1 VQTLSFGNLDHLQT
15 GQLLVRATSD
25 INQVQMILMMGLR
38 ILTRAPLWVA
48 GSVTMLVITAPRL
61 AWLWLAM
68 LPLIL
73 GCAFFG
79 VEPTPLP
86 WIPTVTPE
94 PVTPTPTVDIPVFNP
109 PTATQTATSPNED
122 KTPLPDHTPT
132 EIPILTQTPSPTP
145 QPTPTATPGIIPQV
159 ITVMTPIENAI
170 VDNPIQIKGTV
181 ANMPFE
187 GTLVVRVFDRLEQLV
202 AEIPM
207 IAQGELGGPGGF
219 EASIAYGGSPG
230 AGRIE
235 IFDFSPK
242 DGSILASATVNVT
255 LGGFAGG
262 GYFEVPQPQT
272 NNPLPL
278 YVLART
284 GIPGQDVNVVLEWV
298 DGTKIIQTNKVLQGK
313 DGRGMVITTLD
324 SDPAVPYPHT
334 QQAVVSVLSETGL
347 TLAQQQIQI
356 LGANDPNSMATNV
369 FWVVGENVQAQ
380 AIVIPRTLGIGRAS
394 LEALLWGPAPNNS
407 LGYTTA
413 IPTASDVLSY
423 QGRTANWGERV
434 VLNSLAIIDGI
445 AHVDFSIELT
455 AHPGGAMRT
464 GLIKAQIEQTL
475 LQFSTVNGVS
485 ITIDGR
491 DGLLEP

>member
-1 VQTLSFGNLDHLQT
+1 MKIRNIIS
-15 GQLLVRATSD
+15 A
-25 INQVQMILMMGLR
+25 
-38 ILTRAPLWVA
+38 
-48 GSVTMLVITAPRL
+48 VII
-61 AWLWLAM
+61 M
-68 LPLIL
+68 LPLIF

-86 WIPTVTPE
+86 WIPTVTSE
-94 PVTPTPTVDIPVFNP
+94 PVTQTPTAEIPVFSP
-109 PTATQTATSPNED
+109 PTATQTAIAPNED

-132 EIPILTQTPSPTP
+132 GTPISTQTPNPTP
-145 QPTPTATPGIIPQV
+145 QPTPTATPGIISQV
-159 ITVMTPIENAI
+159 ITVLTPLENAI
-170 VDNPIQIKGTV
+170 VDNPIQIKGSV
-181 ANMPFE
+181 AKMPFE
-187 GTLVVRVFDRLEQLV
+187 GTLVVRVYDRLDQLV
-202 AEIPM
+202 AEIPI
-207 IAQGELGGPGGF
+207 IAQGNLDGPGQF

-242 DGSILASATVNVT
+242 DGSILANATINVT

-262 GYFEVPQPQT
+262 GYFEIPQPQT
-272 NNPLPL
+272 NNLLPL

-298 DGTKIIQTNKVLQGK
+298 DGTKIIQPNQVLQGK

-324 SDPAVPYPHT
+324 RNPDVPYPQT
-334 QQAVVSVLSETGL
+334 QQAVVSVLSTNGL

-356 LGANDPNSMATNV
+356 LGANDPNAMATNV
-369 FWVVGENVQAQ
+369 FWVVGEDVRAQ
-380 AIVIPRTLGIGRAS
+380 AIIIPRTLGIGRAS
-394 LEALLWGPAPNNS
+394 LEALLWGPAPKNS

-413 IPTASDVLSY
+413 IPTASEVLTY
-423 QGRTANWGERV
+423 QGRTQDWGERV
-434 VLNSLAIIDGI
+434 RLNSLAIIDGI

-464 GLIKAQIEQTL
+464 GLIRAQIEQTL